1 MIATQAADLAI
12 QIADKLSELD
22 DLEIT
27 PYPRRLEIDNP
38 RQGCISIVSV
48 TQAQTMGKTQEVTWE
63 LSVKLDSD
71 STTDGRWPEEELAN
85 LMSVDP
91 DKSIM
96 GKLHANVKD
105 ASGNPNK
112 PPFEIEGGVVVWP
125 RIEVLDIVSSVGS
138 EEVYQTLLMGR
149 ITARF

>member
-12 QIADKLSELD
+12 QIANRLSELD

-96 GKLHANVKD
+96 GKLHHA
-105 ASGNPNK
+105 
-112 PPFEIEGGVVVWP
+112 PFEIKDGPNVWP